1 MARKDRKQKEKR
13 PSMPVVI
20 GAGITEQWYFTHL
33 KKLKELQIQIRP
45 RFFGDEHMHALA
57 KNVEHVLASEGRAI
71 VVFDTDVQAWDAGEK
86 TRYEAFIKK
95 YGKDERVII
104 CDSLPSIEYWFLLHH
119 LNTNRYFGT
128 SKAVVKELLH
138 YIPMFEK
145 TERFLSTPKWVEDL
159 CADGKI
165 ELATARALAF
175 GDKGESYTN
184 IPRLLQSCTPQP
196 ATNKKD

>member
-13 PSMPVVI
+13 PPMPVVI

-86 TRYEAFIKK
+86 TRYEAFMKK

-119 LNTNRYFGT
+119 INTNRYFGT

-138 YIPMFEK
+138 YIPKFEK
-145 TERFLSTPKWVEDL
+145 TYLVCL
-159 CADGKI
+159 CKCY
-165 ELATARALAF
+165 
-175 GDKGESYTN
+175 S
-184 IPRLLQSCTPQP
+184 
-196 ATNKKD
+196 

>member
-86 TRYEAFIKK
+86 TRYEAFMKNT
-95 YGKDERVII
+95 ERTSVSLSAIV
-104 CDSLPSIEYWFLLHH
+104 SLP
-119 LNTNRYFGT
+119 LNTGSYCTT
-128 SKAVVKELLH
+128 STQTVTLEL
-138 YIPMFEK
+138 
-145 TERFLSTPKWVEDL
+145 
-159 CADGKI
+159 
-165 ELATARALAF
+165 
-175 GDKGESYTN
+175 
-184 IPRLLQSCTPQP
+184 PRL
-196 ATNKKD
+196 

>member
-86 TRYEAFIKK
+86 TRYEAFMKK

-138 YIPMFEK
+138 YIPRQNVSSVPRNGWKICVQTERLSLQPQEHWLLAIKESRTPTYQGCCNHALLNLLPTRK
-145 TERFLSTPKWVEDL
+145 TEH
-159 CADGKI
+159 
-165 ELATARALAF
+165 
-175 GDKGESYTN
+175 
-184 IPRLLQSCTPQP
+184 Q
-196 ATNKKD
+196 